1 MAKKPINVTI
11 RKASSAPPSEP
22 AVRAGFRSVTL
33 YLPDALVERL
43 MSHARGQD
51 LNVLVA
57 DVLEKHFANEQHK
70 AIVEDDPVAS
80 LVKWVQGKFS
90 RVASLRPAW
99 LF

>member
-22 AVRAGFRSVTL
+22 AVKAGFRSITL
-33 YLPDALVERL
+33 YLPDALVDRL
-43 MSHARGQD
+43 MKHARGAD

-57 DVLEKHFANEQHK
+57 DVLEKHLSGIEQPK
-70 AIVEDDPVAS
+70 MVEEDPVAS